1 MKSSQGKSRF
11 VQFPF
16 HSFRNI
22 TCPED
27 IQNSRKVLSG
37 RAPVSSI
44 LDLSTDENVRD
55 YLVGAEGKKRRRPG
69 DVHRAIEDTVLNQPD
84 NFCVLN
90 GGVVLVARGFEADEQ
105 KKVLRLDRPSII
117 NGAQTQGTLIDVF
130 ERLENEGRERPQI
143 HITYEI
149 IVTEDEGL
157 IAEVSIARNFQ
168 NDVMT
173 ISIVGRLKQLDELEA
188 AIQKRYPSMKLR
200 KSETELSE
208 DYVASEKL
216 LQVLTALVPDSLWV
230 KGSDNA
236 PNKVYTY
243 SQKTKCL
250 KDFQE
255 IYEKAKDRKDPE
267 HSKYNEL
274 YQFFLDMAA
283 DAHDLY
289 ERWKA
294 HQGFRGTGLWAIQR
308 EGREIV
314 DVPDGIIFPIISS
327 LSAFATKTSNGWR
340 IKPPSKFKDDELIEA
355 AKTVYMEIAD
365 HNPQTMGKSKACYSS
380 LLQLTSVYKKLA

>member
-1 MKSSQGKSRF
+1 MKNLSQAKPHF
-11 VQFPF
+11 VEFPF

-27 IQNSRKVLSG
+27 TRNSRKVLSG
-37 RAPVSSI
+37 RAPVKSI
-44 LDLSTDENVRD
+44 LGLSTDANVRD

-90 GGVVLVARGFEADEQ
+90 GGVVIVARGFDADEQ
-105 KKVLRLDRPSII
+105 RKVLLLDRPSII

-130 ERLENEGRERPQI
+130 DRLRLANGQI
-143 HITYEI
+143 PDMHITYEI
-149 IVTEDEGL
+149 IVTQDEGL

-173 ISIVGRLKQLDELEA
+173 ISIVGRLKQLDELEVA
-188 AIQKRYPSMKLR
+188 LKNKYPFAKLR
-200 KSETELSE
+200 KSETELSD

-216 LQVLTALVPDSLWV
+216 LQVLTALVPDSLWA
-230 KGSDNA
+230 KSDSSA
-236 PNKVYTY
+236 NKVYTY

-255 IYEKAKDRKDPE
+255 IYEKAKDPKDKD
-267 HSKYNEL
+267 HLKFKEL
-274 YQFFLDMAA
+274 YQFFLDMAP
-283 DAHDLY
+283 DAWTLY
-289 ERWKA
+289 QRWKT
-294 HQGFRGTGLWAIQR
+294 HQGFQGTGLRAIER
-308 EGREIV
+308 EGRQVV
-314 DVPDGIIFPIISS
+314 DVPDGIIFPIIAS
-327 LSAFATKTSNGWR
+327 LSAFASRSSNGWK
-340 IKPPSKFKDDELIEA
+340 ITLPSQFKDEDLIQA

-365 HNPQTMGKSKACYSS
+365 SNPQTMGKSKACYSS
-380 LLQLTSVYKKLA
+380 LLQLTTVYQKLS